1 MAAIDEDKVNRPVL
15 AEDDGLAD
23 ETLEECGEGGL
34 GHLARGDREFPMAHL
49 TPAHRM
55 PMDRHIVWRVAD
67 PHLGQL
73 APPQQLV
80 GRALQGVAAH
90 PPAPAPLPPNAP
102 SADGR

>member
-1 MAAIDEDKVNRPVL
+1 MPPIDEDKVNRPVL

-67 PHLGQL
+67 QHLCPPSPPQHL
-73 APPQQLV
+73 LRPALPSVAAPPP
-80 GRALQGVAAH
+80 G
-90 PPAPAPLPPNAP
+90 PAPPPPNAP
-102 SADGR
+102 A